1 MSRKINSS
9 QSSLPNS
16 LPVGALSRRSGI
28 PVSAIRF
35 YEREGL
41 LTASRNAIGHRRYG
55 RASLRILA
63 IIKAGQQAG
72 IPLAEIRTALGPAVN
87 GLPLD
92 RDRWRRI
99 SEGWRADLDRRIHL
113 LRNVRDRL
121 SDCIGCGCLSLEA
134 CALYNPIDQAGE
146 KGPGPRYLM
155 GDEPAA

>member
-113 LRNVRDRL
+113 LQNVRDRL
-121 SDCIGCGCLSLEA
+121 SDCIGCGCLSHEM
-134 CALYNPIDQAGE
+134 CAMINPADTAADR
-146 KGPGPRYLM
+146 GPGAPGLA
-155 GDEPAA
+155 GPEIA